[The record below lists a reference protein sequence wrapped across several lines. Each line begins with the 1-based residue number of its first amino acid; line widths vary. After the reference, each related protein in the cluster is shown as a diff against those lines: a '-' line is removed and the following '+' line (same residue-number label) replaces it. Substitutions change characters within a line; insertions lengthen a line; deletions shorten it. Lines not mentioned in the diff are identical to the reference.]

1 MPQTRT
7 NCPRCRQPIMAEINQ
22 LLDVSSDP
30 QAKQML
36 LSGQI
41 NLAQC
46 PACGYQGM
54 IPTPIVYH
62 DAEKELLLTFF
73 PPEIGLPINEQE
85 KLIGPLINQVMN
97 RLPQEKRKAYLLR
110 PQTMLSMQHLI
121 ERVLEGDGITK
132 EMIQDQQKK
141 VDLIR
146 RLMEAAPESRVQI
159 VENEKDLIDD
169 TFFGL
174 FSRLMESAVMGR
186 DEKAAKELA
195 DIQQIILEKTEL
207 GQEILKQ
214 NAEAEAAVKA
224 LQEAGKSGLTRE
236 KLVDL
241 FVESSSEIRTATLVR
256 LARNGM
262 DYAFFQILT
271 GKVDQASG
279 DEKDRLSRLRDDLL
293 KMTAE
298 IDLELQEQASR
309 IKGLIDKL
317 VEAPDIEKTTQQIL
331 PAVNE
336 IFVDVLR
343 QEIQSAREKSDIER
357 AGKLQ
362 KIVEVIQKASAPPPE
377 YELLEKLLSA
387 NGEDEI
393 QKELDTNADKITP
406 EFIQLLSGVISQAES
421 QGEEEEIREKL
432 KIIHR
437 LALKLSMRRSMAQ

>member
-30 QAKQML
+30 QVKQLL

-73 PPEIGLPINEQE
+73 PPEIGLPVNEQE

-146 RLMEAAPESRVQI
+146 RLMDATPESRVEI
-159 VENEKDLIDD
+159 VENEKGLIDE

-174 FSRLMESAVMGR
+174 FSRLMESAVIGR
-186 DEKAAKELA
+186 DEKAAKEQA
-195 DIQQIILEKTEL
+195 DIQQIIIEKTEL

-241 FVESSSEIRTATLVR
+241 FVESTSDIRTATLVR

-279 DEKDRLSRLRDDLL
+279 DEKEKLTKLRDDLL

-298 IDLELQEQASR
+298 IDLEIQEQASR

-317 VEAPDIEKTTQQIL
+317 VESPDIEKTTQQIL

-336 IFVDVLR
+336 MFLDVLR
-343 QEIQSAREKSDIER
+343 QEIQTAREKSDIER

-362 KIVEVIQKASAPPPE
+362 QIVEVIQKASTPPPE
-377 YELLEKLLSA
+377 YELLEKLLSTQD
-387 NGEDEI
+387 ESEI
-393 QKELDTNADKITP
+393 QKELDLNADKITP
-406 EFIQLLSGVISQAES
+406 DFIQLLSGVIAQAEN
-421 QGEEEEIREKL
+421 QGEEEEIKEKL
-432 KIIHR
+432 KVIHR
-437 LALKLSMRRSMAQ
+437 LALKLSMRKNMAQ

>member
-30 QAKQML
+30 QVKQLL

-73 PPEIGLPINEQE
+73 PPEIGLPVNEQE

-146 RLMEAAPESRVQI
+146 RLMDATPESRVEI
-159 VENEKDLIDD
+159 VENEKGLIDE

-174 FSRLMESAVMGR
+174 FSRLMESAVIGR
-186 DEKAAKELA
+186 DEKAAKEQA
-195 DIQQIILEKTEL
+195 DIQQIIIEKTEL

-241 FVESSSEIRTATLVR
+241 FVESTSDIRTATLVR

-279 DEKDRLSRLRDDLL
+279 DEKEKLTKLRDDLL

-298 IDLELQEQASR
+298 IDLEIQEQASR

-317 VEAPDIEKTTQQIL
+317 VESPDIEKTTQQIL

-336 IFVDVLR
+336 MFLDVLR
-343 QEIQSAREKSDIER
+343 QEIQTAREKSDIER

-362 KIVEVIQKASAPPPE
+362 QIVEVIQKASTPPPE
-377 YELLEKLLSA
+377 YELLEKLLSTQD
-387 NGEDEI
+387 ESEI
-393 QKELDTNADKITP
+393 QKELDLNADNIYDIFSLVGT
-406 EFIQLLSGVISQAES
+406 
-421 QGEEEEIREKL
+421 
-432 KIIHR
+432 
-437 LALKLSMRRSMAQ
+437 

>member
-30 QAKQML
+30 QVKQLL

-73 PPEIGLPINEQE
+73 PPEIGLPVNEQE

-146 RLMEAAPESRVQI
+146 RLMDATPESRVEI
-159 VENEKDLIDD
+159 VENEKGLIDE

-174 FSRLMESAVMGR
+174 FSRLMESAVIGR

-241 FVESSSEIRTATLVR
+241 FVESTSDIRTATLVR

-279 DEKDRLSRLRDDLL
+279 DEKEKLTKLRDDLL

-298 IDLELQEQASR
+298 IDLEIQEQASR

-317 VEAPDIEKTTQQIL
+317 VESPDIEKTTQQIL

-336 IFVDVLR
+336 MFLDVLR
-343 QEIQSAREKSDIER
+343 QEIQTAREKSDIER

-362 KIVEVIQKASAPPPE
+362 QIVEVIQKASTPPPE
-377 YELLEKLLSA
+377 YELLEKLLSTQD
-387 NGEDEI
+387 ESEI
-393 QKELDTNADKITP
+393 QKELDLNADKITP
-406 EFIQLLSGVISQAES
+406 DFIQLLSGVIAQAEN
-421 QGEEEEIREKL
+421 QGEEEEIKEKL
-432 KIIHR
+432 KVIHR
-437 LALKLSMRRSMAQ
+437 LALKLSMRKNMAQ

>member
-1 MPQTRT
+1 
-7 NCPRCRQPIMAEINQ
+7 MAEINQ
-22 LLDVSSDP
+22 LLDVTSDP

-73 PPEIGLPINEQE
+73 PPEIGLPVNEQE

-195 DIQQIILEKTEL
+195 DIQQIILEKTDL

-241 FVESSSEIRTATLVR
+241 FVESTSEIRTATLVR

-271 GKVDQASG
+271 GKIDQASG
-279 DEKDRLSRLRDDLL
+279 DEKDRLSKLRDDLL

-317 VEAPDIEKTTQQIL
+317 VESPDIEKTTQQIL

-387 NGEDEI
+387 NGEEDI
-393 QKELDTNADKITP
+393 QKELDTNAEKITP
-406 EFIQLLSGVISQAES
+406 EFIQLLSGVISQAET
-421 QGEEEEIREKL
+421 QGEEEEIKEKL

>member
-7 NCPRCRQPIMAEINQ
+7 TCPRCRQPIMAEINQ
-22 LLDVSSDP
+22 LLDNTADP
-30 QAKQML
+30 QIKQLL

-62 DAEKELLLTFF
+62 DADKELLLTYF
-73 PPEIGLPINEQE
+73 PPEIGLPVNEQE
-85 KLIGPLINQVMN
+85 KMIGPMINQVMN

-121 ERVLEGDGITK
+121 ERVLEADGITK

-146 RLMEAAPESRVQI
+146 RLMDATPESRLQI
-159 VENEKDLIDD
+159 VENDKALIDE

-174 FSRLMESAVMGR
+174 FSRLMESAVMSK
-186 DEKAAKELA
+186 DEKAVQELA
-195 DIQQIILEKTEL
+195 DIQQIILENTEL

-214 NAEAEAAVKA
+214 NAEAEAAVNA
-224 LQEAGKSGLTRE
+224 LQEASKSGLTRE

-241 FVESSSEIRTATLVR
+241 FLESPTEIRTATLVR

-271 GKVDQASG
+271 GKVDQAIG
-279 DEKDRLSRLRDDLL
+279 EEKERLTKLREDLL

-309 IKGLIDKL
+309 IKQLIDKL
-317 VEAPDIEKTTQQIL
+317 VEAPDIEKTTQQVL

-336 IFVDVLR
+336 MFVDVLR
-343 QEIQSAREKSDIER
+343 QEIQTAREKSDIER

-362 KIVEVIQKASAPPPE
+362 KIVEVIQKASTPPPE
-377 YELLEKLLSA
+377 YELLEKLLTVE
-387 NGEDEI
+387 GEEQI
-393 QKELDTNADKITP
+393 QKELDANAEKITP
-406 EFIQLLSGVISQAES
+406 EFIQLLSGVISQAET
-421 QGEEEEIREKL
+421 QGEEPAIQEKL
-432 KIIHR
+432 KTIHR
-437 LALKLSMRRSMAQ
+437 LALKLSMRRNMTQ

>member
-22 LLDVSSDP
+22 LLDVTSDP

-73 PPEIGLPINEQE
+73 PPEIGLPVNEQE

-195 DIQQIILEKTEL
+195 DIQQIILEKTDL

-241 FVESSSEIRTATLVR
+241 FVESTSEIRTATLVR

-271 GKVDQASG
+271 GKIDQASG
-279 DEKDRLSRLRDDLL
+279 DEKDRLSKLRDDLL

-317 VEAPDIEKTTQQIL
+317 VESPDIEKTTQQIL

-387 NGEDEI
+387 NGEEDI
-393 QKELDTNADKITP
+393 QKELDTNAEKITP
-406 EFIQLLSGVISQAES
+406 EFIQLLSGVISQAET
-421 QGEEEEIREKL
+421 QGEEEEIKEKL

>member
-22 LLDVSSDP
+22 LLDVSSEP

-73 PPEIGLPINEQE
+73 PPEFGLPVNEQE

-146 RLMEAAPESRVQI
+146 RLMDAAPESRVQI

-174 FSRLMESAVMGR
+174 FSRLMESAVIGR

-241 FVESSSEIRTATLVR
+241 FVESESDIRTATLVR

-271 GKVDQASG
+271 GKIDQANSE
-279 DEKDRLSRLRDDLL
+279 EKDRLTKLRDDLL

-336 IFVDVLR
+336 VFVDVLR

-387 NGEDEI
+387 NGEGDI

-421 QGEEEEIREKL
+421 QGEEEEIRNKL
-432 KIIHR
+432 KIIHQ